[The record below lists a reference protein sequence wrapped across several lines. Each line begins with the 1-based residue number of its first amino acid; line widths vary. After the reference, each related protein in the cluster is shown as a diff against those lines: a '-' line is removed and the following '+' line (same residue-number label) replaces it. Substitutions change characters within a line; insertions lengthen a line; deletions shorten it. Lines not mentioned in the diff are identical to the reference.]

1 MVHGEFSFRV
11 TDAQQLI
18 VNLVGT
24 GRAESYQVRSWMK
37 EQVLKVIRDRIAQL
51 FVKNKW
57 PLLDVTSGA
66 YTEEIEKDV
75 LSGMDVHVSSYGLK
89 IVRLGNFEIAID
101 EADAANLKRLY
112 TDAAYLR
119 TVGGVQAYQQFA
131 AGKAMLG
138 AGEGMAKGGGGEG
151 GGGPL
156 MGGAGLGVG
165 LGLAQMLVQD
175 HRGGTALAPATPG
188 VVCAKCGKSVPPG
201 KFCSSCGAELA
212 TQAPAVATCASCG
225 APMAPDAK
233 FCGQCGKAR

>member
-1 MVHGEFSFRV
+1 VDEG
-11 TDAQQLI
+11 A
-18 VNLVGT
+18 GP
-24 GRAESYQVRSWMK
+24 
-37 EQVLKVIRDRIAQL
+37 KVIRDRIAQL

-175 HRGGTALAPATPG
+175 HRGGTTLAPAAPG
-188 VVCAKCGKSVPPG
+188 VVCARCGKSVPPG
-201 KFCSSCGAELA
+201 KYCSACGAELA
-212 TQAPAVATCASCG
+212 EQTAKAVFCAGCG